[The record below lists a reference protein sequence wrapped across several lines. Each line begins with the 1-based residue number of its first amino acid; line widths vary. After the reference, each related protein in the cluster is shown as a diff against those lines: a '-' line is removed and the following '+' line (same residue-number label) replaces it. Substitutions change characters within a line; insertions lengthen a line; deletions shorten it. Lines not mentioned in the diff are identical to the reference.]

1 MKTLGDRLRYEREKR
16 GWSQVYV
23 AEKLGMKRSSTY
35 ANWEYNTRQPDNE
48 MLVKLSELFDV
59 STDYLLCKTDDPTP
73 PSKMDKLK
81 KLGLKEDEEIH
92 FLDLEGLTDEDI
104 EFIKNQIEFLRKK
117 AQQLRKDTE

>member
-1 MKTLGDRLRYEREKR
+1 MKTLGDRLKYEREKR

-35 ANWEYNTRQPDNE
+35 ANWEYNIRQPDNE

-73 PSKMDKLK
+73 PSEVHKLK
-81 KLGLKEDEEIH
+81 KLGLKENEEIH
-92 FLDLEGLTDEDI
+92 FFNLEGLSDEDI

-117 AQQLRKDTE
+117 AKQQRKDTE